1 MNFRKSKPDPNQ
13 SKGKKLLEKKSKRQ
27 IKLMCLE
34 DWCFKEKI
42 FKIKCG
48 RRKAN
53 KKNKKQIRLTL
64 KFHGV

>member
-1 MNFRKSKPDPNQ
+1 MNFRKSKPDPDQ

-34 DWCFKEKI
+34 VWCFKEKI

-48 RRKAN
+48 GEKPIKRIRN
-53 KKNKKQIRLTL
+53 KL
-64 KFHGV
+64 G